1 MCFWNTL
8 IWNICGSYPGS
19 NSKRDSQNFVELY
32 GFVVSRVES
41 SQTGNSRFRL
51 TRLSGF
57 QVFRLA
63 AERRGEAEV
72 VLICRH
78 NEWRSAVSRGDKRSW
93 RGRGESCSTDFS
105 DFSSR
110 QSGRW
115 QAAKGSSGLQQD
127 PCFLHLGRD
136 NSWLWSKMWEDRDQ
150 DSSEKRLKSRHL
162 EDAGATKIIAT
173 TSAGLVFDFQ
183 YYLLCILWPLLD
195 VFLMLCVLWRMLVK
209 EYRIPLPLTVEEY
222 RIGENYW
229 HKK

>member
-8 IWNICGSYPGS
+8 IWNLWGSYPGS

-93 RGRGESCSTDFS
+93 RGRGETCSTDFFN
-105 DFSSR
+105 FSLQ
-110 QSGRW
+110 QSGRG

-136 NSWLWSKMWEDRDQ
+136 NSCLWSKMWEDRDQ
-150 DSSEKRLKSRHL
+150 DSSEQRLKSRHL
-162 EDAGATKIIAT
+162 EDAGATKIK
-173 TSAGLVFDFQ
+173 VQ
-183 YYLLCILWPLLD
+183 VWILTFNENENSLTFAWCVSDALRTLKD
-195 VFLMLCVLWRMLVK
+195 VGERVSDPSSSHCGRVQNRWQPMTQKKFLR
-209 EYRIPLPLTVEEY
+209 
-222 RIGENYW
+222 
-229 HKK
+229 